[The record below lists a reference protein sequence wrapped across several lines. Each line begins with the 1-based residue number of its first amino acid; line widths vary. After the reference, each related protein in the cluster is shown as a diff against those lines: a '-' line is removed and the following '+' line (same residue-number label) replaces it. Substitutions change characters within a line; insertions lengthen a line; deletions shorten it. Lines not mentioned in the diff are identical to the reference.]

1 MNSKTP
7 FTLIFRNISIACLLM
22 VGIFSQMSCSKSSAS
37 EKEQMTS
44 FAAKNNIT
52 YVTLFLV
59 RTIKKLCF
67 LWGAK
72 QDLIN

>member
-1 MNSKTP
+1 
-7 FTLIFRNISIACLLM
+7 M